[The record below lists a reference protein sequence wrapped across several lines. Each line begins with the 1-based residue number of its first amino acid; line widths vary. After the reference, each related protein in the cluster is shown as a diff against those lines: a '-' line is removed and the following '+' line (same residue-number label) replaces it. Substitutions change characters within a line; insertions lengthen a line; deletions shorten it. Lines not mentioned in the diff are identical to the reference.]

1 MLRNRRSA
9 FLLSKRG
16 VTYYKIL
23 EVSPDASTK
32 QIREAYLS
40 LSKKFHP
47 DSKKSHEHSD
57 TSSKFSEIN
66 EAYRVLAN
74 KKEREA
80 YDKKVLRK
88 SDLDTDS
95 DLNMQNFKASID
107 YKNPLRSESYK
118 SPYNSTK
125 VNLKPNKSWLDYY
138 KPYSGKKVQKCV
150 QEKLDKNDPFW
161 TEYNSFSHDAGGSCI
176 VNEKNK
182 TYGNEKEQ
190 YASERFINY
199 ILPISSLITLT
210 TLLFIVALK

>member
-1 MLRNRRSA
+1 MIHNRKTV

-16 VTYYKIL
+16 VTYYKVL
-23 EVSPDASTK
+23 EVSPNASTE

-47 DSKKSHEHSD
+47 DSKKSHEHPD

-74 KKEREA
+74 KREREA
-80 YDKKVLRK
+80 YDKKVFQK
-88 SDLDTDS
+88 SDLVTDS
-95 DLNMQNFKASID
+95 DLSMQNFKASID

-118 SPYNSTK
+118 SPYNSRHAR
-125 VNLKPNKSWLDYY
+125 LKTDKSWLDYY
-138 KPYSGKKVQKCV
+138 KPFSGKKVQKSV
-150 QEKLDKNDPFW
+150 QEKLDNNDPFW
-161 TEYNSFSHDAGGSCI
+161 TEYNSFSHDVGGSCI

-182 TYGNEKEQ
+182 MYGNEKEQ

-199 ILPISSLITLT
+199 ILPVSSLITLS
-210 TLLFIVALK
+210 TLLFIVASK